1 MLLAFLSFL
10 KTVLD
15 FSILLKLEKIILHH
29 YLYIYIYIYKI
40 HYIYI
45 YILKNKYILHIYTL
59 HFFHVKL
66 TIKCP
71 TNN

>member
-10 KTVLD
+10 KTILD

-29 YLYIYIYIYKI
+29 YLYIYIYIKYI
-40 HYIYI
+40 IYI